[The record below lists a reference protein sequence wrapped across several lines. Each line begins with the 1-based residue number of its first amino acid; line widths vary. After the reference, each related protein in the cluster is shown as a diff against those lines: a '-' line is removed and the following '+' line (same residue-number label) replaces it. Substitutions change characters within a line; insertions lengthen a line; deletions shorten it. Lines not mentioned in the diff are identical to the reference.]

1 MRIRGRTISRG
12 CAEGEA
18 VVTREPLS
26 FLGGVDPKT
35 GVVVERGHE
44 LEGRSLKDKILLFPR
59 GKGSTVG
66 SYVLYQ
72 MKKNN
77 TAPGGIINIEA
88 EEVVATGAIISGI
101 PMLDS
106 PKLDPY
112 EILKDGMKV
121 RLDADHGFI
130 EVD

>member
-1 MRIRGRTISRG
+1 MRIRGRAISKG
-12 CAEGEA
+12 QAEGEA
-18 VVTREPLS
+18 LITREPLS
-26 FLGGVDPKT
+26 FLGGVNPKT
-35 GVVVERGHE
+35 GMVVERGHE

-77 TAPGGIINIEA
+77 TAPRGILNLEA

-106 PKLDPY
+106 LEQDPY

-121 RLDADHGFI
+121 RLDADQGFI
-130 EVD
+130 EVE

>member
-1 MRIRGRTISRG
+1 MRIQGRTISKG
-12 CAEGEA
+12 CAEGKA
-18 VVTREPLS
+18 LVTREPLS
-26 FLGGVDPKT
+26 FLGGVDSKT
-35 GVVVERGHE
+35 GVVMERGHE
-44 LEGRSLKDKILLFPR
+44 LEGRSLKDKILLFPQ

-77 TAPGGIINIEA
+77 TAPVGIINLKA

-106 PKLDPY
+106 LKRDPY

-121 RLDADHGFI
+121 RLDADQGFI

>member
-1 MRIRGRTISRG
+1 MTK
-12 CAEGEA
+12 
-18 VVTREPLS
+18 EPLS
-26 FLGGVDPKT
+26 FLGGVDPAT

-44 LEGRSLKDKILLFPR
+44 LEGVSVKDKILFFPK

-77 TAPGGIINIEA
+77 TAPRGIINLVA
-88 EEVVATGAIISGI
+88 EEVIATGTIIAGI

-106 PKLDPY
+106 PREDLY
-112 EILKDGMKV
+112 EILKDGTIV

>member
-12 CAEGEA
+12 RAEGEA
-18 VVTREPLS
+18 VVTRESLS

-77 TAPGGIINIEA
+77 TAPRGIINIEA

-106 PKLDPY
+106 LKRDPY
-112 EILKDGMKV
+112 EIIKDGMKV

-130 EVD
+130 EVN

>member
-1 MRIRGRTISRG
+1 MRIQGRTISKG
-12 CAEGEA
+12 CAEGKA
-18 VVTREPLS
+18 LVTREPLS
-26 FLGGVDPKT
+26 FLGGVDSKT
-35 GVVVERGHE
+35 GVVMERGHE
-44 LEGRSLKDKILLFPR
+44 LEGRSLKDKILLFPQ

-77 TAPGGIINIEA
+77 TAPGGIINHKA

-106 PKLDPY
+106 LKRDPY

-121 RLDADHGFI
+121 RLDADQGFI